1 MKQSYERASMSV
13 VTLAPIDIITTSGP
27 SNGNEKDTIFLPEDI
42 F

>member
-27 SNGNEKDTIFLPEDI
+27 VIGDKKDPIFLPEDI